1 MAFSR
6 FGIIGNFKRRLSVST
21 VLVVLCA
28 LTFFTFMRFS
38 IEFTGW
44 LQLIL
49 NAEPLT
55 DLQEQRIQEW
65 LLAQWFL
72 LSEIGLWSKD
82 GYPTLLLQTSLD
94 SADEISTVTQNVEWL
109 LIEERIIASQDDVLE
124 QSVIGP
130 SVGDYVTRS
139 ALNALLLGMVFMGVY
154 ILFAFAS
161 MRDFISPPLLA
172 WITIITIIFDILIPA
187 GAYGVLMAMNQAAQ
201 VDVIFIIALLTIMG
215 YSINDTIII
224 LDRVRENFLL
234 SKDAI
239 MSGKLSRLQVFEDS
253 VWQTMK
259 RSIGTSLT
267 TFLVVVVMFVF
278 GTWVLKLFAFVL
290 WFGVLAGSFS
300 SIFLAA
306 PLAYLLSWK
315 ENIADIRK

>member
-1 MAFSR
+1 MQRFDIIGKFKRWLVVAWVMAF
-6 FGIIGNFKRRLSVST
+6 LWW
-21 VLVVLCA
+21 LL
-28 LTFFTFMRFS
+28 FFSFMRYS

-49 NAEPLT
+49 DTNDLSS
-55 DLQEQRIQEW
+55 LQEQRIEAG
-65 LLAQWFL
+65 LVAEWFL
-72 LSEIGLWSKD
+72 PTDIGLWTKD
-82 GYPTLLLQTSLD
+82 GYPTLLLQTSFASAEQISSVTSVILALLVDEGIID
-94 SADEISTVTQNVEWL
+94 S
-109 LIEERIIASQDDVLE
+109 DDDILE

-130 SVGDYVTRS
+130 SVWDYVTKS
-139 ALNALLLGMVFMGVY
+139 AMNALLLGMLFMGIY

-161 MRDFISPPLLA
+161 MRDFISPQLLA
-172 WITIITIIFDILIPA
+172 GITIITVLFDILVPA
-187 GAYGVLMAMNQAAQ
+187 GAYGILMALNPAAQ
-201 VDVIFIIALLTIMG
+201 VDMIFVIALLTIMG

-234 SKDAI
+234 AKEQI
-239 MSGKLSRLQVFEDS
+239 VSGKLTRREVFEKS

-290 WFGVLAGSFS
+290 WFGVLAGSYS

-306 PLAYLLSWK
+306 PLAYVLSWQEK
-315 ENIADIRK
+315 RS